1 MIHADK
7 RGARVKLPSGRRW
20 RRNDSFAVIVF
31 DFVQHDNS
39 VWNRTNYRQA
49 TIPTQRNDSEV
60 ITYKQKQWMVQD
72 SQILICKV
80 DMVTIAVKNTHLET
94 WINYISSAPGAK
106 AHEAGLLS
114 EPCREEKQ
122 AMIRK
127 YELVACLPTPLA
139 RHPQLQ
145 PWKAPACTDRVMPR
159 VLLHTDALL
168 HRRLHRTTESK
179 YQRVFLFLF
188 SASDQKKNQTNKC
201 DDDLKASVTAVE

>member
-80 DMVTIAVKNTHLET
+80 DMVTIAVKNTHL
-94 WINYISSAPGAK
+94 
-106 AHEAGLLS
+106 
-114 EPCREEKQ
+114 
-122 AMIRK
+122 
-127 YELVACLPTPLA
+127 
-139 RHPQLQ
+139 
-145 PWKAPACTDRVMPR
+145 
-159 VLLHTDALL
+159 
-168 HRRLHRTTESK
+168 
-179 YQRVFLFLF
+179 
-188 SASDQKKNQTNKC
+188 
-201 DDDLKASVTAVE
+201 